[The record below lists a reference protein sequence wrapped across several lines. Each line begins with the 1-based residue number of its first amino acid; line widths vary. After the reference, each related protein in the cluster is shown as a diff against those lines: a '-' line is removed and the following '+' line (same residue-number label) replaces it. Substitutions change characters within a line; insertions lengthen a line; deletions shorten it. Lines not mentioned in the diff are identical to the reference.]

1 MITLRFVTDSDPVSD
16 TIRRGEMGFWASH
29 VEALMPDGTLLGA
42 HTDGG
47 VAARP
52 RDYDASQWSQQ
63 LYVQVPCSD
72 AQAQEFTAFLQSQ
85 LGKPYDMAA
94 IAEMAL
100 GVLTGESPNWPQK
113 PSWICSALQTA
124 ALLSAGIVKAAPATV
139 RLATP
144 RDVLVALSALVAI
157 GTPQTRN
164 GAPAKTF
171 EVIAAI

>member
-42 HTDGG
+42 HYDGG

-52 RDYDASQWSQQ
+52 RDYDAGQWSQQ
-63 LYVQVPCSD
+63 LYVPVPC
-72 AQAQEFTAFLQSQ
+72 APARARAFAAFLQGQ
-85 LGKPYDMAA
+85 LGKPYDMTA
-94 IAEMAL
+94 IGEMAV

-124 ALLSAGIVKAAPATV
+124 ALLSAGIIKAAPATV

-144 RDVLVALSALVAI
+144 RDVLVAVAALVEI
-157 GTPQTRN
+157 GTPQTRL
-164 GAPAKTF
+164 GGPAKTF
-171 EVIAAI
+171 APFAAF